1 MKNNIKTLV
10 LVFSLSNCSVT
21 TFAANTSGEEDFLS
35 TFANPGEPGGDPGA
49 TPVNEFLTPML
60 VIGVAIGYRLL
71 RKKTAIV
78 N

>member
-10 LVFSLSNCSVT
+10 IVFVFSIFSLT
-21 TFAANTSGEEDFLS
+21 TFASNPSGEEDLS

-49 TPVNEFLTPML
+49 PINDYLLPML
-60 VIGVAIGYRLL
+60 VLGIAIGFRLL

-78 N
+78 K

>member
-1 MKNNIKTLV
+1 MKKTKNNIMLIV
-10 LVFSLSNCSVT
+10 LLMLLTSYA
-21 TFAANTSGEEDFLS
+21 FASNTSGEEELA
-35 TFANPGEPGGDPGA
+35 TFANPGDPGGDPGA

-60 VIGVAIGYRLL
+60 VIGVGIGYRLL